1 MNSLTAGWTRRRNRQ
16 AEVATRGFWV
26 SLLPFGI
33 KSSNAEKLGVCQMGR
48 VWEAS
53 DYYER
58 ILQIH
63 ESFQEWKPGWLLGAI
78 CNLLLRLTL
87 TPSKTFWDLTLRA
100 FPPLDTMS
108 SYLFVP
114 SVDDFFQCLWAYELP
129 PLWFAR
135 VMVPQHILL
144 ILITAYGA
152 QFEIRKKNTLW

>member
-1 MNSLTAGWTRRRNRQ
+1 
-16 AEVATRGFWV
+16 
-26 SLLPFGI
+26 
-33 KSSNAEKLGVCQMGR
+33 MGR

-63 ESFQEWKPGWLLGAI
+63 ESFQEWKPGWLLGASF
-78 CNLLLRLTL
+78 NLLLRLTL

-108 SYLFVP
+108 SYMCFVP

-152 QFEIRKKNTLW
+152 QFELRKKNTLWKSKRDHMRVLLCRFDWNGHTLRLITYVSRR